1 VALRKC
7 VYLSGFFQKN
17 CIPIASAPSQMR
29 LAMKLKIFGQ
39 TFLMCLL
46 SAVACNT
53 SLAETPQR
61 TIAQFKHTPWGEK
74 EGAPKDIRA
83 IAQTKDGYLWLASA
97 NGLFRFDGITFE
109 HYEPQSG
116 PALPVD
122 SVRALV
128 ALPDGDLWIGS
139 SSGTISHL
147 RNGQAKTYTRRDG
160 VPEGKVCCLTQ
171 DRQGAIWA
179 GTSTGLARFVGGRW
193 EEVGKEWNFNAKST
207 NALFLDDR
215 GTLWVATENT
225 IAFLPSGA
233 RSFQSTSIH
242 VGQVLQLTESPN
254 GKLWMAETT
263 RSIRPVPLGDKLPPS
278 DGAEIASG
286 SQGILFSRD
295 GDMWVTTL
303 GDGLARI
310 RAPEQLKGNP
320 VRFASSSRRFM
331 NGKRV
336 VFSKAIQRF
345 TAEDGLTDDVAK
357 AIFQDRE
364 GNIWVGTANGLD
376 QFRKNP
382 LIAVSLPF
390 ADRNPIL
397 VPGHHGGVW
406 AFLRER
412 VFHIGESR
420 TDEVTNPGDNVKDAY
435 LDSAG
440 ALWWINGEGLVRFE
454 NGKTFRYPLPREL
467 PNPFVYKILATLDRS
482 GRLWIAAEHEGLFFR
497 DNGVWSR
504 FPTPPELAKLIP
516 ETAFTDNRGRV
527 WFGYAGGTVANV
539 NEGKIENLSARLGP
553 PVGNVWAINGRNGHI
568 WIGGDSGLALFDGS
582 KFRAVIPADEP
593 KFIGVSGIAEL
604 ADGSLWLCASRGVI
618 FIDRAEVQRALETPS
633 YHVHYELFDSL
644 DGLPGDFH
652 NVGKKLIQENDGRL
666 WFGTSRGLAWLK
678 PADISADRPLTAS
691 VWAIISDG
699 KVLAPVAGLNLP
711 PLTRS
716 LRFNYS
722 ALDLSIPQRVRM
734 RYRLEGADKAWED
747 DDGRRSAFYLNLG
760 PGKYRFHVNARDE
773 GGEWNPADTALE
785 FTIAPAWFQTN
796 WFFALCAFAASLIV
810 WALYWMRV
818 RQVSKAMAARFD
830 ERLSERS
837 RIARSFHDTI
847 LQTIQGSKLVA
858 DSALKQSSDPARM
871 RGALEQLSVWLG
883 RVTDESRAA
892 LESLRTST
900 KETNDL
906 AEAFQRTMEE
916 CRINSPMAATFS
928 VVGEVSEMHPVVRDE
943 VYRIGCEA
951 IRNASVH
958 SHATH
963 LQVELAYAEDL
974 ILRVH
979 DNGVGIDPAIV
990 DKGKEGHFG
999 LQGMHER
1006 ARRIMAR
1013 FTIDT
1018 STLSGTAIK
1027 LIVPGGI
1034 VYRGTVSD
1042 RRKQS
1047 KIKSLLERMGLTS
1060 KSADS

>member
-1 VALRKC
+1 
-7 VYLSGFFQKN
+7 
-17 CIPIASAPSQMR
+17 MR

-46 SAVACNT
+46 GAVSCWT

-61 TIAQFKHTPWGEK
+61 TIVQYTHTAWGEK

-116 PALPVD
+116 PALTAG
-122 SVRALV
+122 SVRALL
-128 ALPDGDLWIGS
+128 ALPYGDLWIGS

-179 GTSTGLARFVGGRW
+179 GTSTGLARFAGGRW
-193 EEVGKEWNFNAKST
+193 EEIGKEWNFNAKST
-207 NALFLDDR
+207 NALFLDHR
-215 GTLWVATENT
+215 GNLWVATEDT
-225 IAFLPSGA
+225 IIFLPSGT

-286 SQGILFSRD
+286 SQGILFARD

-310 RAPEQLKGNP
+310 SGPEQLKGNP

-331 NGKRV
+331 KGKRV

-376 QFRKNP
+376 QFRKNA
-382 LIAVSLPF
+382 LFVVHLPF

-397 VPGHHGGVW
+397 VPGEAGGVW

-412 VFHIGESR
+412 VFHIGESG
-420 TDEVTNPGDNVKDAY
+420 TDEVKNPGDNVKDAY

-440 ALWWINGEGLVRFE
+440 VLWWITGEFLVRFE
-454 NGKTFRYPLPREL
+454 NGRISRYPLPREL
-467 PNPFVYKILATLDRS
+467 HKPFVYKIRATLDHS
-482 GRLWIAAEHEGLFFR
+482 GVLWIAAEHEGLFFR
-497 DNGVWSR
+497 ENGVWSR
-504 FPTPPELAKLIP
+504 FSTPPVLAKLTP
-516 ETAFTDNRGRV
+516 ETAFTDDRGRV
-527 WFGYAGGTVANV
+527 WFGYAGGAVLNV
-539 NEGKIENLSARLGP
+539 NARKIENLSARLGP
-553 PVGNVWAINGRNGHI
+553 PVGNVWAINGRNRHI

-582 KFRAVIPADEP
+582 KFRALIPADQAE
-593 KFIGVSGIAEL
+593 FIGVSGIAEL

-618 FIDRAEVQRALETPS
+618 FIDKAEVQKALETPS
-633 YHVHYELFDSL
+633 YQVHFELFDSL

-652 NVGKKLIQENDGRL
+652 NVGKKLIQENDRRL
-666 WFGTSRGLAWLK
+666 WFGTSRGLAWLN
-678 PADISADRPLTAS
+678 PADIPADHRLTAS
-691 VWAIISDG
+691 VRAIISDG
-699 KVLAPVAGLNLP
+699 NILAPVAGLHLP
-711 PLTRS
+711 PLTKS

-722 ALDLSIPQRVRM
+722 ALDLSSPQRVRM
-734 RYRLEGADKAWED
+734 RYRLEGADKEWED

-773 GGEWNPADTALE
+773 GGEWNPSDAVLE
-785 FTIAPAWFQTN
+785 FTIEPAWFQTN
-796 WFFALCAFAASLIV
+796 WFFALCAVAAFLIV
-810 WALYWMRV
+810 WGFYWIRV
-818 RQVSKAMAARFD
+818 KQVSKAIAVRFD
-830 ERLSERS
+830 ERLSERT
-837 RIARSFHDTI
+837 RIARNFHDTI

-858 DSALKQSSDPARM
+858 DSALKQSQDPARM

-883 RVTDESRAA
+883 RVTEESRAA

-906 AEAFQRTMEE
+906 AEAFRRTMEE
-916 CRINSPMAATFS
+916 CRINSSMEASFS

-958 SHATH
+958 SQATH
-963 LQVELAYAEDL
+963 LQVELAYAENL

-979 DNGVGIDPAIV
+979 DNGIGIDPAIV
-990 DKGKEGHFG
+990 DNGREGHFG

-1013 FTIDT
+1013 FTVDT
-1018 STLSGTAIK
+1018 STLSGTEIK
-1027 LIVPGGI
+1027 LVVPGGI

-1042 RRKQS
+1042 RRMQS
-1047 KIKSLLERMGLTS
+1047 KIKSLLERMGLPS